1 MAFFDDL
8 SKKLSQ
14 ATQTTVQKA
23 QEMAEVA
30 KLNSMVND
38 EEKRIESAYS
48 QIGKTYCELHKDD
61 YEEAFA
67 EAMESIAAASAK
79 IVELKK
85 QIQTVKGVVICT
97 KCGAEVPTGSAFCSA
112 CGGQIV
118 VEEPVADAEATEE
131 PAVLEGTVEVTEE
144 ATEESAVETE

>member
-8 SKKLSQ
+8 SKKISK

-30 KLNSMVND
+30 KLNSMVSD
-38 EEKRIESAYS
+38 EEKRIEDAYL
-48 QIGKTYCELHKDD
+48 QIGKTYCELHKDN

-67 EAMESIAAASAK
+67 TAMESIVAANEK

-85 QIQTVKGVVICT
+85 QIQTVKGVVICA
-97 KCGAEVPTGSAFCSA
+97 KCGAEVPSGSSFCSA
-112 CGGQIV
+112 CGGQII
-118 VEEPVADAEATEE
+118 VEAAPAAEEATATEE
-131 PAVLEGTVEVTEE
+131 PAVLEGTVEPT
-144 ATEESAVETE
+144 VETASEDAQ

>member
-8 SKKLSQ
+8 SKKISQ

-38 EEKRIESAYS
+38 EEKRIESAYL
-48 QIGKTYCELHKDD
+48 QIGKTYCELHKDN

-67 EAMESIAAASAK
+67 ADMESIVAANAK
-79 IVELKK
+79 IAELKK
-85 QIQTVKGVVICT
+85 QIQDVKGVVICA
-97 KCGAEVPTGSAFCSA
+97 KCGAEVATGAAFCSA
-112 CGGQIV
+112 CGGQII
-118 VEEPVADAEATEE
+118 VEEAPVAEEAAVVEE
-131 PAVLEGTVEVTEE
+131 PAVLEGTVEPT
-144 ATEESAVETE
+144 AETVSEDVQ

>member
-8 SKKLSQ
+8 SKKISQ

-38 EEKRIESAYS
+38 EEKRIESAYL
-48 QIGKTYCELHKDD
+48 QIGKTYCELYKDN

-67 EAMESIAAASAK
+67 ADMESIVAANAK

-85 QIQTVKGVVICT
+85 QIQDVKGVVICA
-97 KCGAEVPTGSAFCSA
+97 KCGAEVATGAAFCSA
-112 CGGQIV
+112 CGGQII
-118 VEEPVADAEATEE
+118 VEESPVAEEAVVEE
-131 PAVLEGTVEVTEE
+131 PAVLEGTVEPT
-144 ATEESAVETE
+144 VETVSEDVQ

>member
-48 QIGKTYCELHKDD
+48 QIGKTYCERLR
-61 YEEAFA
+61 
-67 EAMESIAAASAK
+67 
-79 IVELKK
+79 
-85 QIQTVKGVVICT
+85 
-97 KCGAEVPTGSAFCSA
+97 
-112 CGGQIV
+112 
-118 VEEPVADAEATEE
+118 
-131 PAVLEGTVEVTEE
+131 VLQQQVRRLL
-144 ATEESAVETE
+144 S